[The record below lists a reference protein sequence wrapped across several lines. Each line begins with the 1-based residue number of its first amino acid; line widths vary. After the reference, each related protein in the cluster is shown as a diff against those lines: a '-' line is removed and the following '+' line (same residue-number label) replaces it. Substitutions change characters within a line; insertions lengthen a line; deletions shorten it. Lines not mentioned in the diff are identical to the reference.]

1 MNLSAKSPSPIGLL
15 LLSILSVQFGSAL
28 AKSLFSDL
36 GPWGVVFLRV
46 AFSALILFV
55 IGRPQ
60 FNHTVR
66 QNFKTVVTY
75 GIVLTMMNSLFYA
88 SIDRIPLG
96 IAISLEFTGPLGL
109 SVLKSQRW
117 LDGLWAVLAL
127 VGIVLLTPI
136 TGAVL
141 DPLGMFL
148 ALAAGVCWAL
158 YILLAA
164 KVGSLLPGVEGLTWG
179 LIVGTVMLLPI
190 GIGTTGSALL
200 NPRLLALGASVALL
214 SSMVPYSLEM
224 MALRSLPIKVFGV
237 MLSLEPM
244 MGVVAGFLILGET
257 LSARSLTAC
266 LLVSIAAAGAAQF
279 QTAPPTPPLPPNQ

>member
-1 MNLSAKSPSPIGLL
+1 MNLSIKRPSPIGLL

-28 AKSLFSDL
+28 AKSLFDDL

-46 AFSALILFV
+46 AFSALILFA
-55 IGRPQ
+55 IGRPR
-60 FNHTVR
+60 FNSAVR
-66 QNFKTVVTY
+66 QNFRAILTY

-88 SIDRIPLG
+88 SIARIPLG

-127 VGIVLLTPI
+127 VGIILLTPV
-136 TGAVL
+136 TGAAL
-141 DPLGMFL
+141 DPLGMFF
-148 ALAAGVCWAL
+148 ALAAGICWAL

-164 KVGSLLPGVEGLTWG
+164 KVGSILPGVEGLTWG
-179 LIVGTVMLLPI
+179 LIVGTIVLLPI
-190 GIGTTGSALL
+190 GIATTGSALL
-200 NPRLLALGASVALL
+200 NPRLLGLGAGVALL
-214 SSMVPYSLEM
+214 SSMLPYSLEM
-224 MALRSLPIKVFGV
+224 VALRSLPIKVFGV

-244 MGVVAGFLILGET
+244 VGVVAGFLILGET
-257 LSARSLTAC
+257 LSARSLIAC

-279 QTAPPTPPLPPNQ
+279 QSAPPPLPPT